1 METYPLPGH
10 PCGCGLAGGGAEGER
25 CDFHGF
31 EVIMDG
37 LTDKWTDRISTCRLD
52 PCKGSSKKINLK
64 FEGHGLKHSRPERA
78 PL

>member
-25 CDFHGF
+25 CDFYGF

-37 LTDKWTDRISTCRLD
+37 LTDKWTDGQTEFHL
-52 PCKGSSKKINLK
+52 
-64 FEGHGLKHSRPERA
+64 
-78 PL
+78 

>member
-25 CDFHGF
+25 CDFYGF

-37 LTDKWTDRISTCRLD
+37 LTDKCTDGQTEFPLVKTHRQKLSL
-52 PCKGSSKKINLK
+52 PQGSSECL
-64 FEGHGLKHSRPERA
+64 GRCSSAR
-78 PL
+78 